1 MDLANGCWLPA
12 HVLVELFRHVGG
24 DEAQNVAAVSKLWRA
39 CLWESRSIVEF
50 RVGESGSASSAVH
63 ELATRFPLSTTLRVV
78 ARPLRPFDLSRFSLC
93 RPLAFPSRLSTLELH
108 KVQIDA
114 GTLDGLLHASQ
125 LRVIKCSH
133 VEFIDVARWKHS
145 VPVASSASGEPH
157 PTGPASVTSL
167 SLTDCQ
173 FLTARGVGR
182 QAEKKKALSAFL
194 RAFGGVAELT
204 LESMEL
210 SDGLLGGYLAGLDD
224 LATLNLA
231 GSRGFSYRAIAR
243 VQRFKLKELVLS
255 ACYVLNEDMCRVI
268 CTVCPGLETLG
279 VYEGQISTT
288 TVNLISSL
296 SHLKTLD
303 MGYSDGDVSP
313 IDLQRMLARLK
324 GLRVLNLGGVAAV
337 NDFVM
342 LEVARMASLKRCA
355 LTLACVGDR
364 RRRRSHSRHALRSF
378 ASLVRIARSHRI
390 ARIGKAGHIRMSE
403 RDERRIRELAQAR
416 VAGGVE
422 LRLDE
427 HVRGRRGRGAA
438 TVDCRLGRVVRVSAH
453 RRRTGAHVRKARW
466 ASTAQTDELQRA
478 DERGH
483 TKSVP
488 AEPWPTSLLNNERTN
503 ERTNTPPPTSFASS
517 STSRSARRS

>member
-1 MDLANGCWLPA
+1 MDLANGCWLPP
-12 HVLVELFRHVGG
+12 HVLVEILKHVPG
-24 DEAQNVAAVSKLWRA
+24 DEAQNVTAVSKLWRA

-50 RVGESGSASSAVH
+50 RVGESADAPSAPSAVH
-63 ELATRFPLSTTLRVV
+63 ELAVRFPLSTTLRVV

-93 RPLAFPSRLSTLELH
+93 RPLAFPPRLSRLELH

-114 GTLDGLLHASQ
+114 GTLDGLLNASQ
-125 LRVIKCSH
+125 LRVFKCCH
-133 VEFIDVARWKHS
+133 VEFIDVTRWKHS

-157 PTGPASVTSL
+157 PPGPASVRSL

-194 RAFGGVAELT
+194 RAFSGVAELT

-210 SDGLLGGYLAGLDD
+210 SDGLLGESLAGLGD
-224 LATLNLA
+224 LTTLNLA
-231 GSRGFSYRAIAR
+231 GSRGFSYRAISR

-255 ACYVLNEDMCRVI
+255 ACYVLNDDMCRVI
-268 CTVCPGLETLG
+268 CTVCPGLEVLG

-288 TVNLISSL
+288 IVNLISSL

-313 IDLQRMLARLK
+313 IDLQRMLAKLGK
-324 GLRVLNLGGVAAV
+324 GLRVLNLGGVEAV

-342 LEVARMASLKRCA
+342 LEIARMRSLKRCA
-355 LTLACVGDR
+355 LTLACM
-364 RRRRSHSRHALRSF
+364 RRRSPPPTLSLAPH
-378 ASLVRIARSHRI
+378 ASLVRI
-390 ARIGKAGHIRMSE
+390 ARIGKAGHIWMSE
-403 RDERRIRELAQAR
+403 RDERRIREPAQAR

-427 HVRGRRGRGAA
+427 HVRGRRGRDAA
-438 TVDCRLGRVVRVSAH
+438 SVDCRLGRVVRVSAH
-453 RRRTGAHVRKARW
+453 RRRTGTRVRKARW
-466 ASTAQTDELQRA
+466 ASTAQADELQRA
-478 DERGH
+478 DERGN
-483 TKSVP
+483 TKAVP
-488 AEPWPTSLLNNERTN
+488 ASGLANRGVLDNE
-503 ERTNTPPPTSFASS
+503 PPPTSFASS
-517 STSRSARRS
+517 STFRSARRS

>member
-1 MDLANGCWLPA
+1 MDLANGCWLPS
-12 HVLVELFRHVGG
+12 HVLVELLRHVAG

-63 ELATRFPLSTTLRVV
+63 ELAARFPLSTTLRVV
-78 ARPLRPFDLSRFSLC
+78 AHPLRPFDLSRFSLC

-378 ASLVRIARSHRI
+378 ASLVRIARSHRSFASLASERLDI
-390 ARIGKAGHIRMSE
+390 SGCPSVTSDGYGSLRKLESLEELSCGWTSTFGDDEVEALPPSIVDLDVSYASRLTDVGLARMSE
-403 RDERRIRELAQAR
+403 RLAGLRRLKLTSCKGLTSEGIRKVSQR
-416 VAGGVE
+416 N
-422 LRLDE
+422 
-427 HVRGRRGRGAA
+427 RG
-438 TVDCRLGRVVRVSAH
+438 
-453 RRRTGAHVRKARW
+453 
-466 ASTAQTDELQRA
+466 
-478 DERGH
+478 
-483 TKSVP
+483 
-488 AEPWPTSLLNNERTN
+488 LLVC
-503 ERTNTPPPTSFASS
+503 
-517 STSRSARRS
+517 